1 MPATALS
8 IVGDTRARREA
19 IRVLIRSR
27 AIATQEE
34 LRQLLH
40 DQGYDVTQA
49 TLSRDLA
56 RLGARRAS
64 KPHGGTA
71 YELSDLPVSGSAGEL
86 LAGVREM
93 VTAIRENGSL
103 VVITTH
109 AGAASAV
116 ALAIDLARLPESL
129 GTIAGDDT
137 IFLAPYHSRQARPV
151 ARRLR
156 GLFGTG
162 EAK

>member
-1 MPATALS
+1 MPATALGS
-8 IVGDTRARREA
+8 VSDTRARREA
-19 IRVLIRSR
+19 IRGLIRSQE
-27 AIATQEE
+27 IATQEE
-34 LRQLLH
+34 LRQLLFAR
-40 DQGYDVTQA
+40 GYDVTQA

-71 YELSDLPVSGSAGEL
+71 YDLPDLPGTGSTGEL

-93 VTAIRENGSL
+93 VTAIQDNGSL

-116 ALAIDLARLPESL
+116 ALAVDLARLPESL

-137 IFLAPYHSRQARPV
+137 IFLAPRRSRQARTV

-156 GLFGTG
+156 RLFGKG